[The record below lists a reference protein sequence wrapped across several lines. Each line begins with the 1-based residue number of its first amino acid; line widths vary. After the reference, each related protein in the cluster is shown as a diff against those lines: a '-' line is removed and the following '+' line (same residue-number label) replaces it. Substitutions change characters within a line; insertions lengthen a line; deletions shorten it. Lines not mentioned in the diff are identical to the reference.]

1 MRLPV
6 LTFVASLALAS
17 CASTGGGKLAV
28 CDGKHLRPANPYG
41 SILAPTATGQ
51 ALPPPAAG
59 GEAKPKPLA
68 SAAAPAS
75 FGSCA

>member
-6 LTFVASLALAS
+6 LTLLAVLALS
-17 CASTGGGKLAV
+17 GCASTGGGKLAV

-41 SILAPTATGQ
+41 SVLAPAANGQ
-51 ALPPPAAG
+51 PLPPPATS
-59 GEAKPKPLA
+59 GEAKPRKLSSTA
-68 SAAAPAS
+68 SPSS

>member
-1 MRLPV
+1 MRVRL
-6 LTFVASLALAS
+6 LTLMAMFALAG

-41 SILAPTATGQ
+41 SVLAPAASGQ
-51 ALPPPAAG
+51 APTPPAVGA
-59 GEAKPKPLA
+59 EAKPKALS
-68 SAAAPAS
+68 SAASPLS

>member
-1 MRLPV
+1 MRMRL
-6 LTFVASLALAS
+6 LTLMAMFALAG

-41 SILAPTATGQ
+41 SVLAPTTTGQ
-51 ALPPPAAG
+51 SLTPPAAG
-59 GEAKPKPLA
+59 AEAKSKPLA
-68 SAAAPAS
+68 SAASPDS

>member
-6 LTFVASLALAS
+6 LSLLAVLALS
-17 CASTGGGKLAV
+17 GCASTGGGKLAV

-41 SILAPTATGQ
+41 SVLAPAASGQ
-51 ALPPPAAG
+51 SVMPPAAA
-59 GEAKPKPLA
+59 GEAKPRKLS
-68 SAAAPAS
+68 SAASSSS

>member
-1 MRLPV
+1 MRVRL
-6 LTFVASLALAS
+6 LTLMAMFALAG

-41 SILAPTATGQ
+41 SVLAPTTTGQ
-51 ALPPPAAG
+51 SPASPTAG
-59 GEAKPKPLA
+59 AEAKPKA
-68 SAAAPAS
+68 VSSVAAPAS

>member
-6 LTFVASLALAS
+6 LTLLAVLALAG

-41 SILAPTATGQ
+41 SVLAPATTGQ
-51 ALPPPAAG
+51 AQTPPGAAVD
-59 GEAKPKPLA
+59 AKPRKLS
-68 SAAAPAS
+68 SAVSSSS

>member
-6 LTFVASLALAS
+6 LTLLAVLALS
-17 CASTGGGKLAV
+17 GCASTGGGKLAV

-41 SILAPTATGQ
+41 SVLTPTATGQ
-51 ALPPPAAG
+51 AQTPAGAAV
-59 GEAKPKPLA
+59 EAKPRKLS
-68 SAAAPAS
+68 SAASSSS